1 MCNDEIKKLPESE
14 CMAEHRPTKDNIK
27 KMVFNA
33 ARSGGKILII
43 GNDPRSQWLEELY
56 KAHAMQ
62 VERIEKTEYDAGH
75 GVHYDVV
82 VTDEFLK
89 LHRELE
95 PLSAEDFKK
104 LSLGEPIV
112 KVKKQPSTIHS
123 RQQNYY
129 RQKWT
134 R

>member
-1 MCNDEIKKLPESE
+1 MCNDEIKKLPETE
-14 CMAEHRPTKDNIK
+14 CGSLNVKEDIK
-27 KMVFNA
+27 KMIFNA
-33 ARSGGKILII
+33 ARSSGKILIL
-43 GNDPRSQWLEELY
+43 GNGPESKWLEELY
-56 KAHAMQ
+56 KAQGAQ

-75 GVHYDVV
+75 GVHYDVIV
-82 VTDEFLK
+82 MDEFLK

-104 LSLGEPIV
+104 LLLEEPIV

-129 RQKWT
+129 RQKWS